1 MALPAL
7 QWRMLPPVV
16 VTSTAEPSFILEA
29 IYTAGTSAVY
39 ADGSARVLGSYA
51 APNVGQVPLAAPPTL
66 PASGFAWTWNFDA
79 TTRTSGGVKTACYA
93 VPASGALNQQI
104 ILIGVPST
112 VSIVGSPW
120 KQFIDTRSNQAIYAG
135 VAKNS
140 GLYQTFDNAATPF
153 TVGDFTG
160 FAGISNLTPT
170 AGITLLLMWE
180 SAECVIVQLRSAA
193 TSGQVT
199 STVMGAFID
208 PLSVNLA
215 NAETD
220 GRLYGISTTGSNNIV
235 PATWLSSTAGGEPFV
250 HNALSSNGHFGTF
263 TPGLGT
269 LALATRG
276 QTFTPNSGFS
286 SRNGDLP
293 EIPYQINAFTGGG
306 YFGQLRQMFVTRD
319 SLTGIGWEALGVQKG
334 YLFGAST
341 ITAADAMLLAY

>member
-16 VTSTAEPSFILEA
+16 VTSTAEPSFILDA

-39 ADGSARVLGSYA
+39 ADGSARVLGTYA
-51 APNVGQVPLAAPPTL
+51 APNVGQVPLVAGPTL

-79 TTRTSGGVKTACYA
+79 TTSTSGGQKTACYA

-104 ILIGVPST
+104 IVMGIPST
-112 VSIVGSPW
+112 VSIVGSTF
-120 KQFIDTRSNQAIYAG
+120 KQFVDGRSNSSVYAG
-135 VAKNS
+135 VGLNS
-140 GLYQTFDNAATPF
+140 GLYQSFQNATPF
-153 TVGDFTG
+153 SVGDFTG
-160 FAGISNLTPT
+160 FAAITNLTPT

-180 SAECVIVQLRSAA
+180 SAECVIIQLRNAP

-220 GRLYGISTTGSNNIV
+220 GRLYGISTTGSNQIV
-235 PATWLSSTAGGEPFV
+235 PGTWLSSTAGGEPFV
-250 HNALSSNGHFGTF
+250 HGAVNSNGHFGTF
-263 TPGLGT
+263 APGLGT

-276 QTFTPNSGFS
+276 QTFTPNSGFA

-306 YFGQLRQMFVTRD
+306 YFGQLRQMYVTRD

-334 YLFGAST
+334 YLFAAST
-341 ITAADAMLLAY
+341 TAATDAMLLTY